1 MYEDNYYQNTSFE
14 DDLDQHV
21 EDGYYGLEEHQ
32 DNGDDSVEAHFSI
45 NSHPKFVCKRCSINF
60 DLNNQ
65 LHCHL
70 RAGRCTVKPVSFIKT
85 ESLNPPLSVVWSTAV
100 SQPSTQ
106 PGYSFRGWRYAT
118 AEAYIGSMEG
128 PTTSICLNTGCTMS
142 LVDRSF
148 LKDRCPQ
155 IKIHT
160 MSSPMEV
167 RGIGLTSHSAN
178 VYARVDFYLPGK
190 DGRTAYFQRE
200 VHLVEN
206 LKANLLMGIDII
218 SPEQIHIDTSRE
230 VATVRLYDNIK
241 LALSIRTRS
250 SNVRK
255 TVFSQKET
263 RIPAHMREALP
274 IYGAKGTPLNL
285 PQDRNML
292 FEPSVKQKVSV
303 FAHIVNHSMEAI
315 YVQND
320 SDFDVLL
327 PQNTRIGNIVEY
339 EADGCFLASVNDS
352 EIALKPAKK
361 TTGWVRRAWKGVLAA
376 AATTAA
382 YGITTDRP
390 NDVAMTQL
398 ESKLSNQATGYGN
411 QPTIKALNKVVD
423 NYPDLWAD
431 HGNTAKVPESEW
443 MEIPLVNNWMELYK
457 PGQACVYPVGQKDC
471 EVIDQAFDKLHEQ
484 GRMEWTTQ
492 VTPFTYPCFVVRK
505 NLADRRKKGRVVV
518 DIRSLNKIT
527 LPDTYPVPSRSDIL
541 SAVSGT
547 SHITTVN
554 CCSFFYHWLVKPE
567 HRHRLT
573 VSSHRGQETFKVA
586 VMGYRNSP
594 AYVQRMIDQILRPF

>member
-1 MYEDNYYQNTSFE
+1 
-14 DDLDQHV
+14 
-21 EDGYYGLEEHQ
+21 
-32 DNGDDSVEAHFSI
+32 
-45 NSHPKFVCKRCSINF
+45 
-60 DLNNQ
+60 
-65 LHCHL
+65 
-70 RAGRCTVKPVSFIKT
+70 
-85 ESLNPPLSVVWSTAV
+85 
-100 SQPSTQ
+100 
-106 PGYSFRGWRYAT
+106 
-118 AEAYIGSMEG
+118 
-128 PTTSICLNTGCTMS
+128 
-142 LVDRSF
+142 
-148 LKDRCPQ
+148 
-155 IKIHT
+155 
-160 MSSPMEV
+160 
-167 RGIGLTSHSAN
+167 
-178 VYARVDFYLPGK
+178 
-190 DGRTAYFQRE
+190 
-200 VHLVEN
+200 
-206 LKANLLMGIDII
+206 
-218 SPEQIHIDTSRE
+218 
-230 VATVRLYDNIK
+230 
-241 LALSIRTRS
+241 
-250 SNVRK
+250 
-255 TVFSQKET
+255 
-263 RIPAHMREALP
+263 
-274 IYGAKGTPLNL
+274 
-285 PQDRNML
+285 ML
-292 FEPSVKQKVSV
+292 FEPSIKQKVLV

-315 YVQND
+315 YMQND
-320 SDFDVLL
+320 SDSNVVLL
-327 PQNTRIGNIVEY
+327 QNTRIGNVVEY

-352 EIALKPAKK
+352 GIALKPAKK
-361 TTGWVRRAWKGVLAA
+361 TTAWVRHTWKGVIAA
-376 AATTAA
+376 TATTAV

-390 NDVAMTQL
+390 NKVAMTQL

-411 QPTIKALNKVVD
+411 QPTIEALNKVVN
-423 NYPDLWAD
+423 NYPDLWVD

-594 AYVQRMIDQILRPF
+594 AYVQRMIDQILCPFQTFSRAYMDNIVIFSNSFEEHLEHLHMVFQTLAQYNICLAPEKSFLRYPSVALLGQCVDAFGLATSSDKLAAIACLVFPQTLCQLDHYLGLTGYLRQYVPYYAAVVQPLQQQKIALTQSLHHRLLKGNAQKNVASRLGINVPTPKELNAFHHLQSMFLKPSILIHFSSK